1 MVDIMASMPELVT
14 NRLTFAVVMSIFDT
28 LIGEPSGLMREALIL
43 AALKSV
49 EAEADHALLVE
60 VRPNDAY
67 AADIAILRGAFLQE
81 LFLVTPRAELPATM
95 AVRAS
100 RLLEDE
106 DLPRVHV
113 LTDHGVEPT
122 QAEHRLAMSMTSGG
136 TNGYQD
142 ISVLDIRHEIAS
154 ATGRLHRRSRRA
166 SLHKLDQY
174 LRIYADPVLADEY
187 VLSLYDTRPDIVR
200 EPAGV

>member
-1 MVDIMASMPELVT
+1 MVDIMASMPAIAT
-14 NRLTFAVVMSIFDT
+14 NRLTFAVVMSIFDR
-28 LIGEPSGLMREALIL
+28 LLGEPSGLMREALIL
-43 AALKSV
+43 AALKSA
-49 EAEADHALLVE
+49 EAETDHALLVE
-60 VRPNDAY
+60 VRPNEAGG
-67 AADIAILRGAFLQE
+67 ADIAILRGVFLQE
-81 LFLVTPRAELPATM
+81 LFLVIPRAELPATM

-122 QAEHRLAMSMTSGG
+122 QGERRLAMSMTSGG
-136 TNGYQD
+136 TSGYQD

-154 ATGRLHRRSRRA
+154 ATGRLHRRSRRT
-166 SLHKLDQY
+166 SLHKLDRY
-174 LRIYADPVLADEY
+174 LRTYADPALADEY
-187 VLSLYDTRPDIVR
+187 VFSLYDTRPEIVR